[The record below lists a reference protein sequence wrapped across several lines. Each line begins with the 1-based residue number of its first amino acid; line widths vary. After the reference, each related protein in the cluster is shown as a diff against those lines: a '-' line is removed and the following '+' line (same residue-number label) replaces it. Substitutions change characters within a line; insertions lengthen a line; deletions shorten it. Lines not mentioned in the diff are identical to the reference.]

1 MVKVFALY
9 AEGNGFNS
17 CTEIFPYFSCGYFY
31 AEVSLLLSKFNC
43 NALGWTSVPSFPSC
57 YIKFS
62 LLDV

>member
-9 AEGNGFNS
+9 AEGHGFNS
-17 CTEIFPYFSCGYFY
+17 CTGIFPDFFCGYFH

-43 NALGWTSVPSFPSC
+43 SALGWISVPSFPSC
-57 YIKFS
+57 YSKFG